1 MKTQIL
7 QAITNLENFLTES
20 QTILSHPYSAGLNVE
35 KMLTDLQDFA
45 KDLKTMVES
54 LEDSEAAELI
64 EEKNEAQND
73 KKVF

>member
-1 MKTQIL
+1 MKIQIL

-35 KMLTDLQDFA
+35 KMLGDLQDFA

-54 LEDSEAAELI
+54 LEEASEPVAEMSEENI
-64 EEKNEAQND
+64 ENETGE
-73 KKVF
+73 

>member
-35 KMLTDLQDFA
+35 KMLSDLQDFA
-45 KDLKTMVES
+45 KDLKIMVES
-54 LEDSEAAELI
+54 LEESSQPVAEMSEENI
-64 EEKNEAQND
+64 ENETEE
-73 KKVF
+73 

>member
-64 EEKNEAQND
+64 EEKNEA
-73 KKVF
+73 

>member
-20 QTILSHPYSAGLNVE
+20 QTILGHPYSAGLNVE

-45 KDLKTMVES
+45 KELKTMVEA
-54 LEDSEAAELI
+54 LEEASEPTAEMSEENI
-64 EEKNEAQND
+64 ENEIGE
-73 KKVF
+73 

>member
-7 QAITNLENFLTES
+7 QAITNLEAFLTES

-45 KDLKTMVES
+45 KELKTMVES
-54 LEDSEAAELI
+54 LEEEPAAEMSEGNI
-64 EEKNEAQND
+64 ENEIGE
-73 KKVF
+73 

>member
-7 QAITNLENFLTES
+7 QAITNLEAFLTES

-45 KDLKTMVES
+45 KELKGMVEM
-54 LEDSEAAELI
+54 I
-64 EEKNEAQND
+64 EETND
-73 KKVF
+73 QPEETEKPSVEE